1 MNPSLVLAV
10 GLGTLA
16 ILAAGRFIPS
26 QLLRSV
32 RWTLALVAVA
42 ALLDWVV
49 GLIAPGSRWQELAAL
64 GMLVA
69 LGFLA
74 ARSLVA
80 VIVEWLLVQRVG
92 VVMPRLARDVVTLLL
107 YVAVTA
113 LVLRYGAGMELGG
126 LALPSAVITVLV
138 GFAMQET
145 LGTLLSGLAL
155 AWERKLEAGVWVE
168 IDGLEGAVEEL
179 GWRSLVLRT
188 NLDERI
194 VVPNSAAAR
203 ARMKILGTGDPPVA
217 YPIHLHASYS
227 APPHAVKK
235 LLDEICRDLPFVVTP
250 PLPRILTRKFDEN
263 GVLYE
268 CRVWTNEPRRHNDIV
283 DALMVRAH
291 ATFRREGIEIP
302 LPQRVVRQP
311 EAAVAVDA
319 VAACRAALERCK
331 LFAGLPPHALE
342 VLANASRWLDF
353 APSEAVVREGDAS
366 RALYVVS
373 AGEAVVMH
381 AGAEVARV
389 GEGEVFGEMAF
400 LAGGTRSATVRA
412 AAALGVVEVDS
423 RALRALLTEH
433 GELAEEL
440 AGRMVARRA
449 ELEAHDEAAKAPRE
463 RRGLAA
469 FLLGQLQKLVAS

>member
-1 MNPSLVLAV
+1 MNPTLVLAV
-10 GLGTLA
+10 GLGTLTV
-16 ILAAGRFIPS
+16 LAAGRFIHS

-32 RWTLALVAVA
+32 RWILALVAVA
-42 ALLDWVV
+42 ALIDWAV
-49 GLIAPGSRWQELAAL
+49 GLIAPGGRWEELAAIGL
-64 GMLVA
+64 LVA

-74 ARSLVA
+74 ARALVA
-80 VIVEWLLVQRVG
+80 FVVEWLLVQRVG

-107 YVAVTA
+107 YATVVA
-113 LVLRYGAGMELGG
+113 LVLRYAAGMELN

-168 IDGLEGAVEEL
+168 IDGLEGGVEEL

-194 VVPNSAAAR
+194 VVPNSQAAR
-203 ARMKILGTGDPPVA
+203 ARLKILGTGSPPVA
-217 YPIHLHASYS
+217 YPVHLHAAYS
-227 APPHAVKK
+227 SPPHVVKR
-235 LLDEICRDLPFVVTP
+235 LLQEICRDLPFVVEQP
-250 PLPRILTRKFDEN
+250 VPRILTRKFDEN
-263 GVLYE
+263 GILYE
-268 CRVWTNEPRRHNDIV
+268 CRVWTSEPRRHNDIV
-283 DALMVRAH
+283 DALLTRAH
-291 ATFRREGIEIP
+291 AVFRREGVEIP
-302 LPQRVVRQP
+302 LPQRIVRQ
-311 EAAVAVDA
+311 ASAGVAFDP
-319 VAACRAALERCK
+319 VASGRAALERCK

-353 APSEAVVREGDAS
+353 APGEVVVREGDAS
-366 RALYVVS
+366 RALYVVG
-373 AGEAVVMH
+373 AGEAAVMH
-381 AGAEVARV
+381 SGAEVARV

-400 LAGGTRSATVRA
+400 LSGGLRSATVKA
-412 AAALGVVEVDS
+412 GVGLGVVEVDS

-449 ELEAHDEAAKAPRE
+449 ELDAHDEAARAPKE

-469 FLLGQLQKLVAS
+469 FLLEQLQKLVAS

>member
-1 MNPSLVLAV
+1 MNPTLVLAV
-10 GLGTLA
+10 GLGTLTV
-16 ILAAGRFIPS
+16 LAAGRFIHS

-32 RWTLALVAVA
+32 RWILALVAVA
-42 ALLDWVV
+42 ALIDWAV
-49 GLIAPGSRWQELAAL
+49 GLIAPGGRWEELAAIGL
-64 GMLVA
+64 LVA

-74 ARSLVA
+74 ARALVA
-80 VIVEWLLVQRVG
+80 FVVEWLLVQRVG

-107 YVAVTA
+107 YATVVA
-113 LVLRYGAGMELGG
+113 LVLRYAAGMELN

-168 IDGLEGAVEEL
+168 IDGLEGGVEEL

-194 VVPNSAAAR
+194 VVPNSQAAR
-203 ARMKILGTGDPPVA
+203 ARLKILGTGSPPVA
-217 YPIHLHASYS
+217 YPVHLHAAYS
-227 APPHAVKK
+227 SPPHVVKR
-235 LLDEICRDLPFVVTP
+235 LLQEICRDLPFVVEQP
-250 PLPRILTRKFDEN
+250 VPRILTRKFDEN
-263 GVLYE
+263 GILYE
-268 CRVWTNEPRRHNDIV
+268 CRVWTSEPRRHNDIV
-283 DALMVRAH
+283 DALLTRAH
-291 ATFRREGIEIP
+291 AVFRREGVEIP
-302 LPQRVVRQP
+302 LPQRIVRQ
-311 EAAVAVDA
+311 ASAGVAFDP
-319 VAACRAALERCK
+319 VASGRAALERCK

-353 APSEAVVREGDAS
+353 APGEVVVREGDAS
-366 RALYVVS
+366 RALYVVG
-373 AGEAVVMH
+373 AGEAAVMH
-381 AGAEVARV
+381 SGAEVARV

-400 LAGGTRSATVRA
+400 LSGGLRSATVKA
-412 AAALGVVEVDS
+412 GVGLGVVEVDS

-449 ELEAHDEAAKAPRE
+449 ELDAHDEAARAPKE

-469 FLLGQLQKLVAS
+469 FLLEQLQKLVAG